1 MLLVRPSSFLFL
13 VVSIASK
20 TRVLRLLSPPPDLS
34 RYPRM
39 SVPNPDEKVA
49 GGGGSGRSLPPKLL
63 TAALLA
69 ALLLWTV
76 IDLSVVAG
84 RSPLPSLHFRYYL
97 GSYSAST
104 SSPPVPVP
112 TPAPATASPPP
123 SPPLG
128 PTSAAAGHDRSWLSL
143 TMLPNFTSTLLSRW
157 RGTGGEPCRDSRTA
171 NISVPALDGV
181 RPIELPAGE
190 IHEFAISALD
200 DAGWYRCVGGDYFE
214 TDLSGDSWKSRPPI
228 IDHGNGS
235 YTFKLQVHPQFA
247 GDYSLS
253 IVLLFRS
260 FEGLKYSTQRFK
272 FRREL
277 RRFQIKFL
285 TSNASLPDLRIC
297 STTDFS
303 REVWSGRWTRHG
315 KNERCSVDSDGRYR
329 CLGPNFPC
337 QPPWCDGP
345 LGALESNGWVY
356 SAHCSFRIFSQ
367 DSAWKCLHNKWLF
380 FWGDSNHVDTLRN
393 LLNFVLGLTEIPSVP
408 RRFDAKFRNP
418 KNSSQ
423 SVRIT
428 SVFNGHWNESL
439 NYMGLQSLRDE
450 SFRRLLWNYFSED
463 RAPDVMILNSGLH
476 DGVYWRSVQRFTDA
490 AEYAAGFWEEVMRH
504 AREKGNGTAP
514 KLFYRTTIAT
524 GGYARDLAFNPS
536 KMEAFNGVMVEKLGK
551 RRLLTGG
558 VIDEFDMTFP
568 WHYDNRCNDGVHYG
582 RPPAKARWR
591 DGEVGHQYFVD
602 LMLAHVLLNAIC
614 HG

>member
-1 MLLVRPSSFLFL
+1 
-13 VVSIASK
+13 
-20 TRVLRLLSPPPDLS
+20 
-34 RYPRM
+34 M
-39 SVPNPDEKVA
+39 SAPNSDDKA
-49 GGGGSGRSLPPKLL
+49 AATGGRSLPPKLL

-84 RSPLPSLHFRYYL
+84 RAPPPSLHLRYYL
-97 GSYSAST
+97 GSYSASI
-104 SSPPVPVP
+104 SFP
-112 TPAPATASPPP
+112 
-123 SPPLG
+123 
-128 PTSAAAGHDRSWLSL
+128 SAAAAANATPSAPAPEPTAAATGHNLSWLSVA
-143 TMLPNFTSTLLSRW
+143 MLPNFTSTLLSRW
-157 RGTGGEPCRDSRTA
+157 RAPGGELCRDSRTA

-190 IHEFAISALD
+190 IHEFAVSALD
-200 DAGWYRCVGGDYFE
+200 DAGRYRCVGGDYFE

-228 IDHGNGS
+228 VDHGNGS

-247 GDYSLS
+247 GDYSLR

-260 FEGLKYSTQRFK
+260 FEGLKYSPERFK
-272 FRREL
+272 VRREL
-277 RRFQIKFL
+277 RSFQIKFL
-285 TSNASLPDLRIC
+285 KSNASLPDLRIC
-297 STTDFS
+297 SRPDFS
-303 REVWSGRWTRHG
+303 RQIWSGRWTRHG
-315 KNERCSVDSDGRYR
+315 KNEKCRVDNDGRYR

-337 QPPWCDGP
+337 QPPWCNGP
-345 LGALESNGWVY
+345 LAALESNGWVY
-356 SAHCSFRIFSQ
+356 SAHCSFRIFTQ
-367 DSAWKCLHNKWLF
+367 DSAWKCLQNKWLF

-408 RRFDAKFRNP
+408 RRFDAQFRNP
-418 KNSSQ
+418 RNSSQ

-439 NYMGLQSLRDE
+439 NYMGLQSLKDE
-450 SFRRLLWNYFSED
+450 KFRQLLWKYLSED
-463 RAPDVMILNSGLH
+463 RAPDVMVLNSGLH
-476 DGVYWRSVQRFTDA
+476 DGVYWKSIQRFTTEG

-536 KMEAFNGVMVEKLGK
+536 KMEAFNSVMVEKLVERG
-551 RRLLTGG
+551 LVTGG